1 MPVWDYK
8 CQRCKRVGERFLHK
22 GPPPRTV
29 RCKCGGRAKR
39 MVALAR
45 PKIFKPLTLE
55 HINVEGEGAL
65 TFNSEGELRR
75 YCRKH
80 GLGSGALL

>member
-1 MPVWDYK
+1 
-8 CQRCKRVGERFLHK
+8 
-22 GPPPRTV
+22 
-29 RCKCGGRAKR
+29 